1 MLSRP
6 AYADR
11 IMFAA
16 LALVASLVA
25 APASSCVAT
34 DGGFEWGFK
43 ESFRAYLSGSIANGE
58 WTTEGGIG
66 YETPVFT
73 SDALAGSVALA
84 PLAGELAV
92 DGALRFTGHE
102 GILDT
107 TVSNLR
113 LELADPQRLALIVDV
128 RGTTQEFVEVDTA
141 DVLFATGDLAAAE
154 WTAGEDGL
162 LIAGIPLTLTAE
174 GAEAFGTYPEGEALD
189 PLDLRLTTTPAC
201 AEQAIAAR
209 ANGGGMLV
217 PLLIV
222 GLVVVAAAASV
233 LVHLRLRAA
242 KRRAALAAGAAGSD
256 GSAGSEDPV
265 GSSDSVGSGDAAR

>member
-1 MLSRP
+1 MLS
-6 AYADR
+6 
-11 IMFAA
+11 A
-16 LALVASLVA
+16 LALAAVVLASPA
-25 APASSCVAT
+25 ASCVAT
-34 DGGFEWGFK
+34 EGGFDWGFK

-58 WTTEGGIG
+58 WSTEGGIG

-73 SDALAGSVALA
+73 SESLAGSVALA
-84 PLAGELAV
+84 PLDGELAV
-92 DGALRFTGHE
+92 GGAMRFTGHE

-113 LELADPQRLALIVDV
+113 VALDGQRLQLIVDV

-141 DVLFATGDLAAAE
+141 DVLFATGDLTAAE

-189 PLDLRLTTTPAC
+189 PLDLRLATTPAC
-201 AEQAIAAR
+201 ADEAIAAR
-209 ANGGGMLV
+209 AAGGGMLV

-222 GLVVVAAAASV
+222 GLVVLAVAASV

-242 KRRAALAAGAAGSD
+242 KRRGGGA
-256 GSAGSEDPV
+256 EPEV
-265 GSSDSVGSGDAAR
+265 PRPQ

>member
-1 MLSRP
+1 MLP
-6 AYADR
+6 AVALT
-11 IMFAA
+11 AA
-16 LALVASLVA
+16 LLA
-25 APASSCVAT
+25 APLAGSAPACDVT
-34 DGGFEWGFK
+34 GGGFDWGFK

-73 SDALAGSVALA
+73 TDALAGDLALA
-84 PLAGELAV
+84 PLNGELGV
-92 DGALRFTGHE
+92 DGAMRFTGHE

-107 TVSNLR
+107 TISNLR
-113 LELADPQRLALIVDV
+113 LEVVDGQRVELVVDL

-162 LIAGIPLTLTAE
+162 LIAGIPLTLTE
-174 GAEAFGTYPEGEALD
+174 QGADAFGTYPAGEALD
-189 PLDLRLTTTPAC
+189 PLDLRLTTTADC

-209 ANGGGMLV
+209 QSGAGMLA

-222 GLVVVAAAASV
+222 GVVLLGVAASV
-233 LVHLRLRAA
+233 VVHLRLRAA
-242 KRRAALAAGAAGSD
+242 KRRSR
-256 GSAGSEDPV
+256 
-265 GSSDSVGSGDAAR
+265 SVNTQDE